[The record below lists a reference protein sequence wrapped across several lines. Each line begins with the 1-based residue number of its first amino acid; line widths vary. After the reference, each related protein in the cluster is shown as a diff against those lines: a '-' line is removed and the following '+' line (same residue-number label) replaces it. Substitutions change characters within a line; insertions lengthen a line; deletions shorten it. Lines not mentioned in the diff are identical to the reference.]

1 MTIQKRENSV
11 TSPPSPASLPSLR
24 PGLLKHRLEDEVLVY
39 DTALANIHL
48 LDGTT
53 ARVAELLDQGR
64 DEVDIVTE
72 LEVKPGSGAGAPLL
86 ALALDELSKADLVEY
101 PQPARPMSEV
111 TRRQLLQKLAVIG
124 AGLVIP
130 MVLSVTPGRAG
141 AQSAGCGQFCASKTT
156 NCHPFAGCTCCVKPN
171 TGFDD
176 HTCQAIPYDTQFC
189 HGDP

>member
-1 MTIQKRENSV
+1 MKIQRCENSV
-11 TSPPSPASLPSLR
+11 TSPSSATSLPSLR
-24 PGLLKHRLEDEVLVY
+24 RGLLTHKLEDEVLIY
-39 DTALANIHL
+39 DPGFANIHL

-53 ARVAELLDQGR
+53 ARVAELLGQGR
-64 DEVDIVTE
+64 DEVDIVAE
-72 LEVKPGSGAGAPLL
+72 LEVQPGSGAGHPLL
-86 ALALDELSKADLVEY
+86 ALALDELSKADLIESSE
-101 PQPARPMSEV
+101 PARPMTDV
-111 TRRQLLQKLAVIG
+111 TRRQLLQKLAVVG

-141 AQSAGCGQFCASKTT
+141 AQSTGCGQFCASKTT

-171 TGFDD
+171 TGLPD